1 MKALLITP
9 ETQSVEPIDIDGPDD
24 IETQVGYDTIASDP
38 VGTQGDRIYFDE
50 ECFLR
55 GGASRF
61 QVDTLVPISGR
72 AVIVG
77 AEAESD
83 ALRDVAMTADDLR
96 GRISYL

>member
-1 MKALLITP
+1 MQALLITP
-9 ETQSVEPIDIDGPDD
+9 ENQSVKTIDIDGLDD
-24 IETQVGYDTIASDP
+24 IKAQVGYDTIASHP
-38 VGTQGDRIYFDE
+38 VGQGGDRIYFDE

-77 AEAESD
+77 TEA
-83 ALRDVAMTADDLR
+83 
-96 GRISYL
+96 GG